1 MRMLAN
7 RLTYANVVSTLALFL
22 VLSGGVALA
31 AHQFARHSVGAP
43 QLKSNAVTTAKIK
56 ANAVT
61 TRKLKPL
68 AVSDVKLKDGAVTTE
83 KLFNGAV
90 TTEKMDLHDVPFTRV
105 SDRLRGGSVIPLE
118 DELQVYPL
126 SGSEY
131 TQAAEELDSY
141 AGEIRV
147 TIPAKCTPPR
157 AVHAYIL
164 VNPKDPSK
172 PAEGEILATANFEDL
187 DSGALSQ
194 TIELQPNPK
203 QSLSFEPGTATR
215 QTVDLVAAA
224 TCSSGS
230 GVIASSGAVDVLATR

>member
-1 MRMLAN
+1 MRAFAN
-7 RLTYANVVSTLALFL
+7 RLSYANVVSTLALFL

-31 AHQFARHSVGAP
+31 RQFARHSVGAP
-43 QLKSNAVTTAKIK
+43 QLKSSAVTTAKIK

-61 TRKLKPL
+61 TRKLKRF
-68 AVSDVKLKDGAVTTE
+68 AVSDDKLKDGAVTTE

-90 TTEKMDLHDVPFTRV
+90 TTEKLDLHDVPFTRV
-105 SDRLRGGSVIPLE
+105 SERLRGGSVMPLE
-118 DELQVYPL
+118 EEFQIYPL
-126 SGSEY
+126 SGSAY

-157 AVHAYIL
+157 TVNAYVL
-164 VNPKDPSK
+164 VNPKDPTK
-172 PAEGEILATANFEDL
+172 PAESEIVAMADFED
-187 DSGALSQ
+187 SGSAGLNQ

-203 QSLSFEPGTATR
+203 RSLIFEPGTASQ

-230 GVIASSGAVDVLATR
+230 GVIAS